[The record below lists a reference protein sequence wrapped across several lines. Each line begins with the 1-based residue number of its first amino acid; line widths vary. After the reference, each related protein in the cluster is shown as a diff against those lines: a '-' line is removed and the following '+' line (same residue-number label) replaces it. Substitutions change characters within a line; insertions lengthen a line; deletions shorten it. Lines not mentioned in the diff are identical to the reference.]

1 MLTPFLVLYLVLVAL
16 NLLDGFT
23 TWKFV
28 KPDHYGRE
36 ANPIA
41 RWLFS
46 KLRIPRGIIIVEGV
60 TQALVTLFIFWLLA
74 RNPLLTKLLLGF
86 GIMVFGW
93 IVQGSFGLIKK
104 LRERR

>member
-1 MLTPFLVLYLVLVAL
+1 MDLVFWLLYAVYLSL
-16 NLLDGFT
+16 NALDGIT
-23 TWKFV
+23 TWLV
-28 KPDHYGRE
+28 MRPDHYQRE

-93 IVQGSFGLIKK
+93 IVQGSFRLIKK
-104 LRERR
+104 LRGRK